1 MDRIDGVDWVDGS
14 ERELGRRGL
23 AELFPEVGVVAEL
36 GVGDLDGSAFEG
48 ERVFADGEVVVGEEL
63 VLIPAG
69 IEGESAEGERMQ
81 VVFPAGKA
89 VEVAGAVTET
99 FAFGGPDSEAV
110 GKQDWE
116 RGRL

>member
-48 ERVFADGEVVVGEEL
+48 ELVLAFGEVVVGHEL
-63 VLIPAG
+63 VLIPCRV
-69 IEGESAEGERMQ
+69 EGESAEGEGVE
-81 VVFPAGKA
+81 VVFPAGEA
-89 VEVAGAVTET
+89 VEMAGAVTET
-99 FAFGGPDSEAV
+99 FAFGGPDLQAV